1 MQKKQIIYYLT
12 ILQDLIK
19 SNDMEELMD
28 IITSLNY
35 EDEDKINELIEELN
49 NNLI

>member
-1 MQKKQIIYYLT
+1 MQNKQIIYYLT